1 MAGRNNY
8 ERNPLKMVIYI
19 LAVIFFIG
27 CIGYLLKYSGME
39 KEEYQKE
46 VERVSAL
53 ESSSQTDEE
62 KNSSFKNDTKDDA
75 KEESSESSGKE
86 NKNKSD
92 STTESEEKTSDPT
105 SAPETANLTPAPD
118 AATPSETPAPDA
130 ANQTPTPEV
139 KQQADAAVNATE
151 ANILILNGT
160 RRPGVAAFWKT
171 ELEKNGYKNIMPVTY
186 TKVVEY
192 ETVILTEDVELAQP
206 LQAIFPY
213 AKIQEGSVQEGIE
226 LEPGVTLPEKT
237 DIYIIIGERDV
248 RM

>member
-53 ESSSQTDEE
+53 ESSSQTDGE
-62 KNSSFKNDTKDDA
+62 KKSSSKNETKDDT

-86 NKNKSD
+86 KNNKSD
-92 STTESEEKTSDPT
+92 LTTKSEEKTSDPT

-118 AATPSETPAPDA
+118 AAALSETPAPDA

-139 KQQADAAVNATE
+139 KQQADAAVNAVE
-151 ANILILNGT
+151 ANILVLNGT
-160 RRPGVAAFWKT
+160 KRPGVAGYWKT
-171 ELEKNGYKNIMPVTY
+171 ELEKAGYKNVTPVTY
-186 TKVVEY
+186 TKAVGLD
-192 ETVILTEDVELAQP
+192 TIICTDNAELAQP
-206 LQAIFPY
+206 LLALFPG
-213 AKIQEGSVQEGIE
+213 AQIQEGSVQDGIE
-226 LEPGVTLPEKT
+226 LEAGVTLPEKC
-237 DIYIIIGERDV
+237 DIYIIIGEKDI